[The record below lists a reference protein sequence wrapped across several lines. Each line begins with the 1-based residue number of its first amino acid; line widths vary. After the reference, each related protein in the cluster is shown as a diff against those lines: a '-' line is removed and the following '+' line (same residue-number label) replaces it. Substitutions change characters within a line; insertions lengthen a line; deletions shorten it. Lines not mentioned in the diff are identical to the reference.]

1 MTTRNDLIEAQKF
14 IQFHTRPGDRLLCAV
29 SGGVD
34 SMCLLALTVRV
45 AEAMTL
51 RREVAAA
58 HFNHGLRGGAADR
71 DEAFVRDWC
80 AAHGIPLTVGRGDV
94 RSVAAR
100 EGLSLE
106 EAARIMRYAF
116 LEEAARQEGCRWILT
131 AHHAGDNAETILMN
145 LARGTGLKGLCGIPS
160 VRPPFLRPFL
170 ETPRE
175 DLVAYAAARGIPHVE
190 DETNADPAAASR
202 NLVRLEIMPLL
213 RQLNPRAEEHITAA
227 ARQLSAVDRALERD
241 ATERTVSAK
250 AKEGRVV
257 LSWQALLEAPAAVR
271 PRMLLR
277 LLDLLG
283 VGRKDIGAAHL
294 DAVLA
299 MSRETAPNRESRV
312 SLPHGVSARYCRGWL
327 ILETRPQP
335 LTETQL
341 LPGRPLRWGGYT
353 LTLLDRREGAGVALR
368 AGRPGE
374 RAFVTAAPCVPGE
387 RLTLPGAKGS
397 RTVKRLCL
405 DRRISLEERD
415 RLPAFY
421 VSGRLAAV
429 WRLGVDTEFL
439 PEGDALRFIKVE
451 TPHHEEGETS

>member
-312 SLPHGVSARYCRGWL
+312 SLPHGVSARY
-327 ILETRPQP
+327 
-335 LTETQL
+335 
-341 LPGRPLRWGGYT
+341 
-353 LTLLDRREGAGVALR
+353 
-368 AGRPGE
+368 
-374 RAFVTAAPCVPGE
+374 
-387 RLTLPGAKGS
+387 
-397 RTVKRLCL
+397 
-405 DRRISLEERD
+405 
-415 RLPAFY
+415 
-421 VSGRLAAV
+421 
-429 WRLGVDTEFL
+429 
-439 PEGDALRFIKVE
+439 
-451 TPHHEEGETS
+451 